1 MSGVTRDLMR
11 RLTFLTMLCGLTVL
25 AVMTQLNAQQTEAAR
40 KKGGDPVRGPNPIK
54 VLEMARPIDI
64 HDSVWISELTAL
76 EVRDLIKAGKTTA
89 LILGGGMEENGP
101 YLILGKHNTE
111 SWAMGEAIAR
121 KLGNTLNAPILTME
135 PGNPEKPSTPGGV
148 VLSAATY
155 SSVLTDMATSLKA
168 MGFKNIVF
176 LGDHGGDL
184 KPMSE
189 VSQALNEKWK
199 GAGAMTH
206 FIDKYG
212 NNVPN
217 EGCCGHPEADFL
229 GIDESKRE
237 GLHDSY
243 VATSMIMTID
253 VNAARIPER
262 VVAGKTK
269 INGVDLLPIEK
280 TLDNGRKLIDFR
292 ADATVKEIRRLMA
305 ASPVL
310 ASK

>member
-1 MSGVTRDLMR
+1 
-11 RLTFLTMLCGLTVL
+11 
-25 AVMTQLNAQQTEAAR
+25 
-40 KKGGDPVRGPNPIK
+40 
-54 VLEMARPIDI
+54 
-64 HDSVWISELTAL
+64 
-76 EVRDLIKAGKTTA
+76 
-89 LILGGGMEENGP
+89 
-101 YLILGKHNTE
+101 
-111 SWAMGEAIAR
+111 MGEAIAR

>member
-1 MSGVTRDLMR
+1 MR
-11 RLTFLTMLCGLTVL
+11 KTTFTLLTMVLGLATFATL
-25 AVMTQLNAQQTEAAR
+25 AQLHAQQPEAEAKA
-40 KKGGDPVRGPNPIK
+40 KKKTDSVRGPNPIK

-76 EVRDLIKAGKTTA
+76 EVRDLIKMGKTTA

-111 SWAMGEAIAR
+111 SLAMGEAIAR
-121 KLGNTLNAPILTME
+121 KLGNTLCAPVITLE

-189 VSQALNEKWK
+189 VSKAMNEKWK
-199 GAGAMTH
+199 GEGAMTY
-206 FIDKYG
+206 FIENYG

-217 EGCCGHPEADFL
+217 AGCCGHPEADFL
-229 GIDESKRE
+229 GINEQNRE

-243 VATSMIMTID
+243 VASTMIMTID
-253 VNAARIPER
+253 LNAARVPER
-262 VVAGKTK
+262 VAAGKTK
-269 INGVDLLPIEK
+269 INGVDLMPIDK
-280 TLDNGRKLIDFR
+280 ALDIGKKLIDFR
-292 ADATVKEIRRLMA
+292 AEATVKEIHRLEA
-305 ASPVL
+305 ISSP
-310 ASK
+310 AGQ